1 MTKSLVE
8 DHVFIHDTV
17 LVENEVEV
25 GPGTKIWHYSHLLP
39 GSKVGSGCVIG
50 RNVSIGPKVS
60 IGNNVKI
67 QNNVSVYSGVII
79 EDDVFC
85 GPSCVFTN
93 VLNPRA
99 FVNRKDDFKTTYLR
113 KGCSIGANATIVCGN
128 SIGKYALVAAG
139 ATVTKPVPD
148 FGLVAGTPARLIG
161 WVSKLGHTLGK
172 DFVCP
177 ESGQKYYL
185 KSDNQLA
192 VLDDE

>member
-1 MTKSLVE
+1 MIKSFVE
-8 DHVFIHDTV
+8 DQAFIHETV

-25 GPGTKIWHYSHLLP
+25 GSGTKIWHYSHLLP

-93 VLNPRA
+93 VTNPRA
-99 FVNRKDDFKTTYLR
+99 FVNRKDEFKITYLR
-113 KGCSIGANATIVCGN
+113 KGCTIGANATIVCGN
-128 SIGKYALVAAG
+128 TIGKYALVAAG
-139 ATVTKPVPD
+139 ATVTKSVPD
-148 FGLVAGTPARLIG
+148 FGLVVGTPARLIG
-161 WVSKLGHTLGK
+161 WVSKLGHTLGQ

-192 VLDDE
+192 VVDNE

>member
-8 DHVFIHDTV
+8 DQAFIHETV
-17 LVENEVEV
+17 LIENEVEV
-25 GPGTKIWHYSHLLP
+25 GSGTKIWHYSHLLP

-99 FVNRKDDFKTTYLR
+99 FVNRKNEFEATYLR

-139 ATVTKPVPD
+139 ATVTKSVPD

-161 WVSKLGHTLGK
+161 WVSKLGHTLGQ